1 MDPIWLDNYP
11 PGVPTGYVVDPDE
24 TLIDAMEA
32 TFAAWPGNR
41 AFANMG
47 HSLTFAETDRLS
59 RQFAAYLQR
68 DLKLMQGDRVAI
80 MLPNLLQYPVAMLG
94 CLRAGM
100 VVVNV
105 NPMYTP
111 RELEHQLHD
120 AGAKAI
126 VIYSGSA
133 HVLEEVLEHT
143 DIAHI
148 LVSNVGDL
156 LPLPMRVLANFV
168 VRFVKRMVPAYSL
181 PNAQSFRAILG
192 TPVGDYVRPDN
203 IIGKDVAILQYT
215 GGTTGL
221 SKGAMLSH
229 SNLLANTR
237 QVNSWFGALDVPG
250 EEIIIT
256 ALPLY
261 HVYALTVNCFA
272 YFVKGGLNMLI
283 TDPRDTAAMVKEMG
297 KWPFTAMTG
306 VNTLFQS
313 LARHPDIAKVDFSHL
328 KVASAG
334 GMAVQEATAR
344 EWVEVTGTQIIEGY
358 GLSETSP
365 VITTNPLDL
374 PEFNGC
380 VGLPLPGTDV
390 SIRNDDGNEVPPGE
404 AGELYV
410 KGPQVMLGYWNNP
423 EATSKVTSTDGYFRT
438 GDMATIDER
447 GYLKIVDRKKDMI
460 IVSGFKVYP
469 NEIENIV
476 TQHPDILEAACVGVP
491 GDDPGEE
498 DVKLFVVIREGA
510 DISPQSVRDYCKENM
525 TAYKVPGAI
534 EFVDHLPKSNV
545 GKVLRR
551 ELRGQ

>member
-1 MDPIWLDNYP
+1 MDPVWLDNYP
-11 PGVPTGYVVDPDE
+11 PGVPRDFVVDPDE

-32 TFAAWPGNR
+32 SFDAWPANR

-47 HSLTFAETDRLS
+47 HSLSFAETDRLS
-59 RQFAAYLQR
+59 RIFAAYLQH
-68 DLKLMQGDRVAI
+68 DLGLAQGDRVAI

-105 NPMYTP
+105 NPMYTA
-111 RELEHQLHD
+111 RELEHQLKD

-126 VIYSGSA
+126 VIYAGSA

-143 DIAHI
+143 DVEHI
-148 LVSNVGDL
+148 LVSDVGDL
-156 LPLPMRVLANFV
+156 LPWPKRPLVNFFV
-168 VRFVKRMVPAYSL
+168 HFVKRMVPAYKL
-181 PNAQSFRAILG
+181 PGAKAFRAILDIPA
-192 TPVGDYVRPDN
+192 TAYKRPDN
-203 IIGKDVAILQYT
+203 IRGEDVAVLQYT

-221 SKGAMLSH
+221 SKGATLSH

-237 QVNSWFGALDVPG
+237 QVNSWFGTIDRPG

-272 YFVKGGLNMLI
+272 YFVKGGLNVLI
-283 TDPRDTAAMVKEMG
+283 TDPRETSAMVKEMG
-297 KWPFTAMTG
+297 NWPFTAMTG
-306 VNTLFQS
+306 VNTLFLS
-313 LARHPDIAKVDFSHL
+313 LVRHPDFAKVDFSHL
-328 KVASAG
+328 QVVSAG
-334 GMAVQEATAR
+334 GMAVQEATAH
-344 EWVEVTGTQIIEGY
+344 EWASVTGTQIIEGY

-365 VITTNPLDL
+365 VVTTNPLDL

-380 VGLPLPGTDV
+380 VGLPLPGTDI
-390 SIRNDDGNEVPPGE
+390 SIRDDDGNEVPLGE
-404 AGELYV
+404 EGELYV

-423 EATSKVTSTDGYFRT
+423 EATSKVMGDDGFFQT
-438 GDMATIDER
+438 GDMATMDKR

-460 IVSGFKVYP
+460 IVSGFNVYP
-469 NEIENIV
+469 NEVENTV
-476 TQHPDILEAACVGVP
+476 TRHPDILEAACIGVP

-498 DVKLFVVIREGA
+498 DVKLFVVIRKGA
-510 DISPQSVRDYCKENM
+510 DISPQAVREYCKENM
-525 TAYKVPGAI
+525 TAYKVPSVV
-534 EFVDHLPKSNV
+534 EFIDHLPKSNV

-551 ELRGQ
+551 ELRRD